1 VRFRG
6 KADVQACGT
15 WISAVADDPELT
27 SVGPKFRSALSVG
40 STGTHR
46 AMKRREFLTLLG
58 GAAAWRPRVC
68 WGRADHR
75 AATADVNLFRL
86 AATNAWEITDKRL
99 CRGRKSEYATLVFA
113 RHGCVRGRCDAE
125 PIGSRPGTGA
135 AAESRRNTH
144 GAVVRHACGC
154 VHGGDRSSPL

>member
-1 VRFRG
+1 
-6 KADVQACGT
+6 
-15 WISAVADDPELT
+15 
-27 SVGPKFRSALSVG
+27 
-40 STGTHR
+40 HR

-58 GAAAWRPRVC
+58 GATAWPPRVC

-75 AATADVNLFRL
+75 AAAADVNLFRL

-99 CRGRKSEYATLVFA
+99 CQGRKSEYATLVFA

-135 AAESRRNTH
+135 AAGAGRNAG
-144 GAVVRHACGC
+144 GAAGTVIRHAFGPRFSC
-154 VHGGDRSSPL
+154 VHGGDRPVPLRFSASSYGAASRERPADQDRGARIIVDVRRRRQ